1 MSLTPA
7 QDLALALLRGRR
19 SRRSWIAGSAVLH
32 RFLARQPGDL
42 DIHHPDARAARDA
55 IRADLATLLEHGFT
69 IEGSA
74 WRETERWARFRHEA
88 GPVVLNW
95 VVVEATN
102 GARPHPHADF
112 GYAARIEDVVTEK
125 LATALASRQRK
136 DIEDLRAISRAGLP
150 LSSDLGRRLEAF
162 VRSSVSGRWIAAGR
176 VRP

>member
-1 MSLTPA
+1 MSLASA

-19 SRRSWIAGSAVLH
+19 SQRSWIAGSAVLH
-32 RFLARQPGDL
+32 PFLARQPADL

-55 IRADLATLLEHGFT
+55 IRADLAALLEHGFT

-95 VVVEATN
+95 VVVEAPS
-102 GARPHPHADF
+102 GARPRRHPDF
-112 GYAARIEDVVTEK
+112 GYAARIEDVVAEK
-125 LATALASRQRK
+125 LATALASGRQK
-136 DIEDLRAISRAGLP
+136 DIEDLRAISHIGLP
-150 LSSDLGRRLEAF
+150 LPPDLGGRLEAF
-162 VRSSVSGRWIAAGR
+162 ARSSVSGGRISAGR